1 MTPRTTTPHAASA
14 TVSLETGGFD
24 VREFARTA
32 QGSFRAEL
40 DLAAINAQSLGAD
53 ALRLLRMLRDL
64 ERSTMQRMRNLL
76 VTATHKDAR
85 VTAFLTTWAYEKF
98 WIADALDAVLE
109 ARRQRPRRGGG
120 RRLDPSHRSPSA
132 PSAAARS
139 RRAIAANF
147 AGPQIVAAHVTTGLV
162 DEWITQAAYRRLGE
176 LADGLHAVVGRIVT
190 IKDRHIRFLAEEA
203 QRRLAASP
211 AREQADPHRDQALG
225 LADRRRRSHGR
236 RPHVL
241 RGDRLRHPGGR
252 RRGRPHP
259 RPRRRPP
266 RASRRSPRPFLR
278 DLCRDPEAS
287 LDRPR

>member
-1 MTPRTTTPHAASA
+1 MTPRTTTPASA
-14 TVSLETGGFD
+14 SVSLETGGFD

-40 DLAAINAQSLGAD
+40 DLAAVNAQSLGAD
-53 ALRLLRMLRDL
+53 ALRLLRLLRDL
-64 ERSTMQRMRNLL
+64 ERSTMHRMRNLL

-85 VTAFLTTWAYEKF
+85 VTAFLTTWAFEKF

-109 ARRQRPRRGGG
+109 AGDNDHAGDTETGATRKTLAERAERRG
-120 RRLDPSHRSPSA
+120 PI
-132 PSAAARS
+132 

-176 LADGLHAVVGRIVT
+176 LADGLHAVVSRIVA

-211 AREQADPHRDQALG
+211 RASKLTRLEIKRAAWPIGAVDRSADDRTFFEHIVFGTPEGAVEAGRIRDLVAALPG
-225 LADRRRRSHGR
+225 LASVA
-236 RPHVL
+236 PTVSA
-241 RGDRLRHPGGR
+241 RLVP
-252 RRGRPHP
+252 
-259 RPRRRPP
+259 
-266 RASRRSPRPFLR
+266 
-278 DLCRDPEAS
+278 
-287 LDRPR
+287 

>member
-1 MTPRTTTPHAASA
+1 MTPRSTTHDAA

-40 DLAAINAQSLGAD
+40 DLAAINAQSVGAD

-109 ARRQRPRRGGG
+109 AGDHDHASTDVSGSARRTLAERAERRG
-120 RRLDPSHRSPSA
+120 PI
-132 PSAAARS
+132 
-139 RRAIAANF
+139 RRAVAANF
-147 AGPQIVAAHVTTGLV
+147 AGPQIVAAHVTTGLT

-176 LADGLHAVVGRIVT
+176 LAGGLHAVVGRIID

-211 AREQADPHRDQALG
+211 RASKLTRLEIKRAAWPIGAVDRSDDDRTFFETTVFGTSAGAAEAVRIRDLIAALPG
-225 LADRRRRSHGR
+225 LASVA
-236 RPHVL
+236 PTVSA
-241 RGDRLRHPGGR
+241 RLIP
-252 RRGRPHP
+252 
-259 RPRRRPP
+259 
-266 RASRRSPRPFLR
+266 
-278 DLCRDPEAS
+278 
-287 LDRPR
+287 

>member
-1 MTPRTTTPHAASA
+1 MTPRSTTQNAAN
-14 TVSLETGGFD
+14 VSLETGGFD

-40 DLAAINAQSLGAD
+40 DLAAINAQSVGAD

-64 ERSTMQRMRNLL
+64 ERSTMHRMRNLL

-109 ARRQRPRRGGG
+109 AGDNDHAADGATGSTRRTLAERAERRG
-120 RRLDPSHRSPSA
+120 PV
-132 PSAAARS
+132 

-147 AGPQIVAAHVTTGLV
+147 AGPQIVAAHVTTGLT

-176 LADGLHAVVGRIVT
+176 LAGGLHAVVARIIQ

-211 AREQADPHRDQALG
+211 RASKLTRIEIKRAAWPIGAVDRSDDDRTFFETVVFGTPAGAAEAHRIQDLVGALPG
-225 LADRRRRSHGR
+225 LAAVAPTVSA
-236 RPHVL
+236 
-241 RGDRLRHPGGR
+241 RLIP
-252 RRGRPHP
+252 
-259 RPRRRPP
+259 
-266 RASRRSPRPFLR
+266 
-278 DLCRDPEAS
+278 
-287 LDRPR
+287 

>member
-1 MTPRTTTPHAASA
+1 MTPRSTTQNAA

-40 DLAAINAQSLGAD
+40 DLAAINAQSVGAD
-53 ALRLLRMLRDL
+53 GLRLLRMLRDL

-109 ARRQRPRRGGG
+109 AGDNEHAGAAESGSARRTIKERAERRG
-120 RRLDPSHRSPSA
+120 PI
-132 PSAAARS
+132 
-139 RRAIAANF
+139 RRAVAGNI
-147 AGPQIVAAHVTTGLV
+147 AGPQIVAAHVTTGLT

-176 LADGLHAVVGRIVT
+176 LAGGLHAVVGRIIE

-211 AREQADPHRDQALG
+211 RASKLTRTEIKRAAWPIGAVDRSDDDRTFFETVVFGTPAGAAEALRIRDLIAALPG
-225 LADRRRRSHGR
+225 LASVA
-236 RPHVL
+236 PTVSA
-241 RGDRLRHPGGR
+241 RLIP
-252 RRGRPHP
+252 
-259 RPRRRPP
+259 
-266 RASRRSPRPFLR
+266 
-278 DLCRDPEAS
+278 
-287 LDRPR
+287 

>member
-1 MTPRTTTPHAASA
+1 MTPRSTTQNAAA
-14 TVSLETGGFD
+14 VSLETGGFD

-40 DLAAINAQSLGAD
+40 DLAAINAQSVGAD

-109 ARRQRPRRGGG
+109 AGDNEHAGDDQTGSTRRRLAERAERRG
-120 RRLDPSHRSPSA
+120 PI
-132 PSAAARS
+132 
-139 RRAIAANF
+139 RRAVAGNI
-147 AGPQIVAAHVTTGLV
+147 AGPQIVAAHVTTGLT

-176 LADGLHAVVGRIVT
+176 LAGGLQAVVGRIIE

-211 AREQADPHRDQALG
+211 RASKLTRTEIKRAAWPIGVVERSDDDRTFFETVVFGTPAGAAEAGRIRDLVAALPG
-225 LADRRRRSHGR
+225 LASVA
-236 RPHVL
+236 PTVSA
-241 RGDRLRHPGGR
+241 RLIP
-252 RRGRPHP
+252 
-259 RPRRRPP
+259 
-266 RASRRSPRPFLR
+266 
-278 DLCRDPEAS
+278 
-287 LDRPR
+287 

>member
-1 MTPRTTTPHAASA
+1 MTPRTTTPNATSA
-14 TVSLETGGFD
+14 TASLETGGFD
-24 VREFARTA
+24 VREFARSA

-40 DLAAINAQSLGAD
+40 DLAAINAQSVGAD

-109 ARRQRPRRGGG
+109 AGDNDHAAATATGSTRHTAAERAERRG
-120 RRLDPSHRSPSA
+120 PV
-132 PSAAARS
+132 

-176 LADGLHAVVGRIVT
+176 LAGGLHAVVGRIVA

-211 AREQADPHRDQALG
+211 RASKLTRTEIKRSAWPIGAVDRAADDRTFFETVVFGTPAGAAEAARIRDLVAALPG
-225 LADRRRRSHGR
+225 LAS
-236 RPHVL
+236 VASTVSA
-241 RGDRLRHPGGR
+241 RLVP
-252 RRGRPHP
+252 
-259 RPRRRPP
+259 
-266 RASRRSPRPFLR
+266 
-278 DLCRDPEAS
+278 
-287 LDRPR
+287 

>member
-1 MTPRTTTPHAASA
+1 MTPRSTTHNAA

-109 ARRQRPRRGGG
+109 AGDNTHAAEGATGATRRSLSERAERRG
-120 RRLDPSHRSPSA
+120 PI
-132 PSAAARS
+132 
-139 RRAIAANF
+139 RRAVAANF
-147 AGPQIVAAHVTTGLV
+147 AGPQIVAAHVTTGLT

-176 LADGLHAVVGRIVT
+176 LAGGLHAVVGRIIE

-211 AREQADPHRDQALG
+211 RASKLTRLEIKRAAWPIGAVDRSDDDRTFFETIVFGTPAGAAEALRIRDLIAALPG
-225 LADRRRRSHGR
+225 LASVA
-236 RPHVL
+236 PTVSA
-241 RGDRLRHPGGR
+241 RLIP
-252 RRGRPHP
+252 
-259 RPRRRPP
+259 
-266 RASRRSPRPFLR
+266 
-278 DLCRDPEAS
+278 
-287 LDRPR
+287 

>member
-1 MTPRTTTPHAASA
+1 MTPRTTTPASA
-14 TVSLETGGFD
+14 SVSLETGGFD

-40 DLAAINAQSLGAD
+40 DLAAVNAQSLGAD
-53 ALRLLRMLRDL
+53 ALRLLRLLRDL
-64 ERSTMQRMRNLL
+64 ERSTMHRMRNLL

-85 VTAFLTTWAYEKF
+85 VTAFLTTWAFEKF

-109 ARRQRPRRGGG
+109 AGDNDHAGDTETGATRKTIAERAERRG
-120 RRLDPSHRSPSA
+120 PI
-132 PSAAARS
+132 

-176 LADGLHAVVGRIVT
+176 LADGLHAVVSRIVA

-211 AREQADPHRDQALG
+211 RASKLTRLEIKRAAWPIGAVDRSADDRTFFEHIVFGTPEGAVEAGRIRDLVAALPG
-225 LADRRRRSHGR
+225 LASVA
-236 RPHVL
+236 PTVSA
-241 RGDRLRHPGGR
+241 RLVP
-252 RRGRPHP
+252 
-259 RPRRRPP
+259 
-266 RASRRSPRPFLR
+266 
-278 DLCRDPEAS
+278 
-287 LDRPR
+287 